1 MALNHPEAPFMVDGV
16 VYVIDDD
23 PAIRRSLSRLL
34 RSHGR
39 RVETFAKAREFFDKT
54 IPPGPACIVL
64 DLQLPDISGLD
75 VQGLIGRKHETMP
88 IVFISG
94 HGTVS
99 DSVRAMKAGAIDFL
113 IKPFESTELILAID
127 SAIERSKRALDR
139 TAALERDR
147 EAFSTLTE
155 RERQVCLRVA
165 QGMLNKQI
173 GSEFGTTEKT
183 IKVHRGRVMQKLGAQ
198 SVADMV
204 RLVERLRSAGSL
216 QPLSKAQTIHS
227 TGDARAQL

>member
-1 MALNHPEAPFMVDGV
+1 MAEGV

-39 RVETFAKAREFFDKT
+39 RVELFEKAGDFLGH
-54 IPPGPACIVL
+54 PLPHGPACIVL
-64 DLQLPDISGLD
+64 DLQLPDIGGLD
-75 VQGLIGRKHETMP
+75 VQKLIGQKHESMP

-99 DSVRAMKAGAIDFL
+99 DSVRAMKNGAVDFL
-113 IKPFESTELILAID
+113 IKPFEGTELISAID
-127 SAIERSKRALDR
+127 AALERSKRVIDR
-139 TAALERDR
+139 IAALNRDR
-147 EAFSTLTE
+147 EAFNTLTE

-183 IKVHRGRVMQKLGAQ
+183 IKVHRGRVMQKLGTR

-204 RLVERLRSAGSL
+204 RLVERLRATGEI
-216 QPLSKAQTIHS
+216 QPPAKV
-227 TGDARAQL
+227 

>member
-1 MALNHPEAPFMVDGV
+1 MAEGV

-23 PAIRRSLSRLL
+23 SAIRRSLSRLL
-34 RSHGR
+34 RSHSR
-39 RVETFAKAREFFDKT
+39 RVETFAKAGDFLDQAL
-54 IPPGPACIVL
+54 PPGPACILL
-64 DLQLPDISGLD
+64 DLQLPDIGGLD
-75 VQGLIGRKHETMP
+75 VQRLISEKREIMP

-99 DSVRAMKAGAIDFL
+99 DSVKAMKAGAVDFL
-113 IKPFESTELILAID
+113 IKPFDSTQLMSAID
-127 SAIERSKRALDR
+127 NALDR
-139 TAALERDR
+139 AKRAIDRSNALDRDR
-147 EAFSTLTE
+147 EAFNTLTE

-183 IKVHRGRVMQKLGAQ
+183 IKVHRGRVMQKLGTR

-204 RLVERLRSAGSL
+204 RLVERLRSSGGL
-216 QPLSKAQTIHS
+216 QPYATL
-227 TGDARAQL
+227 

>member
-1 MALNHPEAPFMVDGV
+1 MVDGV

-23 PAIRRSLSRLL
+23 PAIRRSLCRLL

-39 RVETFAKAREFFDKT
+39 RVEAFPKARDFLDQT
-54 IPPGPACIVL
+54 LPSGPACIVL
-64 DLQLPDISGLD
+64 DLQLPDVGGLD
-75 VQGLIGRKHETMP
+75 VQQLISRKRETLP

-99 DSVRAMKAGAIDFL
+99 DSVRAMKAGAVDFL
-113 IKPFESTELILAID
+113 IKPFESTELIKAID
-127 SAIERSKRALDR
+127 SALDRSKRALDR
-139 TAALERDR
+139 IAALNRDR
-147 EAFSTLTE
+147 EAFNTLTD
-155 RERQVCLRVA
+155 RERQVCIRVA

-183 IKVHRGRVMQKLGAQ
+183 IKVHRGRVMQKLGTR

-204 RLVERLRSAGSL
+204 RLVERLRSTDSL
-216 QPLSKAQTIHS
+216 QPSSNA
-227 TGDARAQL
+227 

>member
-1 MALNHPEAPFMVDGV
+1 MVEGV

-23 PAIRRSLSRLL
+23 PAIRRSVSRLL

-39 RVETFAKAREFFDKT
+39 RVEVFDKAGDFLGYPL
-54 IPPGPACIVL
+54 PPGPACIVL
-64 DLQLPDISGLD
+64 DLQLPDVGGLD
-75 VQGLIGRKHETMP
+75 VQTLVGQKHEAMP

-99 DSVRAMKAGAIDFL
+99 DSVRAMKAGAVDFL
-113 IKPFESTELILAID
+113 IKPFDTTELIQAID
-127 SAIERSKRALDR
+127 SALGRSKRAIERIASLD
-139 TAALERDR
+139 RDR

-183 IKVHRGRVMQKLGAQ
+183 IKVHRGRVMQKLGTR

-204 RLVERLRSAGSL
+204 RLVERLRS
-216 QPLSKAQTIHS
+216 
-227 TGDARAQL
+227 TGGLHPFSNA

>member
-1 MALNHPEAPFMVDGV
+1 MVDGV

-23 PAIRRSLSRLL
+23 PAIRRSLCRLL

-39 RVETFAKAREFFDKT
+39 RVEAFPKARDFLDQT
-54 IPPGPACIVL
+54 LPAGPACIVL
-64 DLQLPDISGLD
+64 DLQLPDVGGLD
-75 VQGLIGRKHETMP
+75 VQQLIGRKRETLP

-99 DSVRAMKAGAIDFL
+99 DSVRAMKAGAVDFL
-113 IKPFESTELILAID
+113 IKPFESTELIEAID
-127 SAIERSKRALDR
+127 SALDRSKRSLDR
-139 TAALERDR
+139 IAALNRDR
-147 EAFSTLTE
+147 EAFNTLTD

-183 IKVHRGRVMQKLGAQ
+183 IKVHRGRVMQKLGTR

-204 RLVERLRSAGSL
+204 RLVERLRSTDSL
-216 QPLSKAQTIHS
+216 QPSS
-227 TGDARAQL
+227 NV

>member
-1 MALNHPEAPFMVDGV
+1 VAEGV

-39 RVETFAKAREFFDKT
+39 RVEVFEKAGDFLVQT
-54 IPPGPACIVL
+54 LPPGPACVVL
-64 DLQLPDISGLD
+64 DLQLPDIGGLD
-75 VQGLIGRKHETMP
+75 VQKLIGEKHESMP

-99 DSVRAMKAGAIDFL
+99 DSVRAMKGGAVDFL
-113 IKPFESTELILAID
+113 IKPFEGTELI
-127 SAIERSKRALDR
+127 SAINGALERSRRALDR
-139 TAALERDR
+139 IATLDRDR

-183 IKVHRGRVMQKLGAQ
+183 IKVHRGRVMQKLGAR

-204 RLVERLRSAGSL
+204 RLVERLRATDDL
-216 QPLSKAQTIHS
+216 QPPAKM
-227 TGDARAQL
+227 

>member
-1 MALNHPEAPFMVDGV
+1 MVDGI

-34 RSHGR
+34 RAHGR
-39 RVETFAKAREFFDKT
+39 QVETFPKAVDFLDQT
-54 IPPGPACIVL
+54 LPPGPACIVL
-64 DLQLPDISGLD
+64 DLQLPDIDGLD
-75 VQGLIGRKHETMP
+75 LQRLLGNRRETSP

-99 DSVRAMKAGAIDFL
+99 DSVRAMKAGAVDFL
-113 IKPFESTELILAID
+113 IKPFD
-127 SAIERSKRALDR
+127 SAQFLTAVDAALDMAR
-139 TAALERDR
+139 RAYERNAALNRDR
-147 EAFSTLTE
+147 EVFKTLTE

-173 GSEFGTTEKT
+173 GNEFGTTEKT
-183 IKVHRGRVMQKLGAQ
+183 IKVHRGRVMQKLGTR

-204 RLVERLRSAGSL
+204 RLVERLRADDSL
-216 QPLSKAQTIHS
+216 QSFPNA
-227 TGDARAQL
+227 

>member
-1 MALNHPEAPFMVDGV
+1 MVDGV

-23 PAIRRSLSRLL
+23 PAIRRSLCRLL

-39 RVETFAKAREFFDKT
+39 KVEAFAKARDFLDQT
-54 IPPGPACIVL
+54 LPPGPACIVL
-64 DLQLPDISGLD
+64 DLQLPDIGGLD
-75 VQGLIGRKHETMP
+75 VQQLIGQKRETMP

-99 DSVRAMKAGAIDFL
+99 DSVRAMKAGAVDFL
-113 IKPFESTELILAID
+113 IKPFEGTELILAID
-127 SAIERSKRALDR
+127 SALDRSMRALDR
-139 TAALERDR
+139 IAALERDR

-155 RERQVCLRVA
+155 RERQVCLLVA

-173 GSEFGTTEKT
+173 GSEFGTKEKT
-183 IKVHRGRVMQKLGAQ
+183 IKVHRGRVMQKLGTR

-204 RLVERLRSAGSL
+204 RLVERLRSTGSL
-216 QPLSKAQTIHS
+216 QPPSNA
-227 TGDARAQL
+227 